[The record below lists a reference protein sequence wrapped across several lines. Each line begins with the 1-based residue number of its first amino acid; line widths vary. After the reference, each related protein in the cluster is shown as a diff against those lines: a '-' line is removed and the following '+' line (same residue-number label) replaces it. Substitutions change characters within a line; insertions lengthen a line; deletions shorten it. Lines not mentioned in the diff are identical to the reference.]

1 MDNDK
6 LLVTVVG
13 LLPVQANRVQADFGD
28 KVDLKFIRSD
38 TTAQKIAATA
48 ESSDYVILMTKFIS
62 HEIQS
67 ALRKHDGLNYCN
79 GGVSSV
85 GVKLDELLGR

>member
-1 MDNDK
+1 VDNDK

-79 GGVSSV
+79 GGITAV
-85 GVKLDELLGR
+85 GLKLDQLLER

>member
-13 LLPVQANRVQADFGD
+13 LLPVQANRVQADYGD
-28 KVDLKFIRSD
+28 KMDLKFIRSD
-38 TTAQKIAATA
+38 ATAQKIAATA

-62 HEIQS
+62 HEIQTT
-67 ALRKHDGLNYCN
+67 LRKHDGLNYCN
-79 GGVSSV
+79 GGISSV
-85 GVKLDELLGR
+85 GIKLDELLGR

>member
-79 GGVSSV
+79 GGISSV